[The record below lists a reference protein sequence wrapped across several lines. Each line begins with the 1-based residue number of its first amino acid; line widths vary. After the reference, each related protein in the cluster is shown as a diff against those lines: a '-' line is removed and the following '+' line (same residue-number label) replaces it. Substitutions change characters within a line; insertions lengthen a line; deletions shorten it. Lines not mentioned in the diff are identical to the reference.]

1 MTAAVKAMIAV
12 VAVLSVVLAGL
23 VVALVVQRTGGDD
36 EPDRQSRRGPSS
48 SESSG
53 PSQSSPSESPSDPD
67 ARKPPSAE
75 LARFYEQQLTWTSC
89 GSNECSTL
97 EVPVDYGD
105 PTGDTV
111 ALALERAPARDEG
124 QRIGS
129 LVVNPGGPGA
139 PGTDMATNA
148 DGYFRPQLLEKLDI
162 VAFDPRG
169 TGDSNPVDCLSD
181 QELDAY
187 IAQDP
192 TPDSAAEGREY
203 TEEQD
208 AFFQG
213 CVDNSD
219 DLVGH
224 VSTVEAARDMDVLR
238 AALDESTLRYLGF
251 SYGTTLGATY
261 AELFP
266 AEVGPFV
273 LDGAIDQTLDFR
285 QNAISQ
291 AAGFERALRSYVQ
304 SCLDDGGCFLGDSM
318 PEALG
323 TITDLLDEI
332 EQEPLPTDQERDL
345 QIGNA
350 FYGLVLPLYSES
362 NWPALDQGL
371 QEALDG
377 DGSTMLLLSD
387 SYGGREP
394 GGGYSDNSL
403 EAIYAINCL
412 DDPAFVEPNQVPAE
426 IPAFEKASPTFGEV
440 FAWGLIGCH
449 GLQVEPAEPPPT
461 IDANGAAPILVVGT
475 TRDPATPYE
484 EAVALADQL
493 ESGVLLT
500 RDGDGHTA
508 YNRGNTC
515 IDEAIEG
522 LLLDGTVPE
531 DGTTC

>member
-1 MTAAVKAMIAV
+1 MTGPVKAMVAV
-12 VAVLSVVLAGL
+12 VAALSLVLAGL

-36 EPDRQSRRGPSS
+36 EPERRAERTSPS
-48 SESSG
+48 
-53 PSQSSPSESPSDPD
+53 PSQSPSPSSDPE
-67 ARKPPSAE
+67 AQVPPSEE
-75 LARFYEQQLTWTSC
+75 LAQFYEQELDWSSC
-89 GSNECSTL
+89 GSNECATL
-97 EVPVDYGD
+97 TVPVDYAD
-105 PTGDTV
+105 PVGETV
-111 ALALERAPARDEG
+111 ELALERAPARNQDNRG
-124 QRIGS
+124 TS

-148 DGYFRPQLLEKLDI
+148 EGYFRPELLDRVDV

-169 TGDSNPVDCLSD
+169 TGDSDPVDCLSD
-181 QELDAY
+181 EELDAY

-192 TPDSAAEGREY
+192 TPDDAAEGREY
-203 TEEQD
+203 TVEQD
-208 AFFQG
+208 EFFQG
-213 CVDNSD
+213 CVENSD
-219 DLVGH
+219 SLVGH

-238 AALDESTLRYLGF
+238 AALGEEKLRYLGF

-266 AEVGPFV
+266 GKVGPFV

-285 QNAISQ
+285 QNALSQ

-304 SCLDDGGCFLGDSM
+304 NCLDGGDCFLGDSM
-318 PEALG
+318 AESLA
-323 TITDLLDEI
+323 TITGLLDDI
-332 EQEPLPTDQERDL
+332 EQEPLPTGDERDL
-345 QIGNA
+345 EIGNA
-350 FYGLVLPLYSES
+350 FYGLVYPLYSQS
-362 NWPALDQGL
+362 AWPLLDDGL

-377 DGSTMLLLSD
+377 NGATMLFLSD
-387 SYGGREP
+387 SYGSRQP
-394 GGGYSDNSL
+394 GGGYADNSL

-412 DDPAFVEPNQVPAE
+412 DDPAFIEPEQVAGE

-449 GLQVEPAEPPPT
+449 GLQVEPSEPTPT
-461 IDANGAAPILVVGT
+461 IDANGAAPIVVVGT

-493 ESGVLLT
+493 ESGRLLT

-508 YNRGNTC
+508 YNKGNSC

-522 LLLDGTVPE
+522 FLLDGTPPD
-531 DGTTC
+531 DGTEC

>member
-1 MTAAVKAMIAV
+1 MTGPVKAMSAV

-23 VVALVVQRTGGDD
+23 VVALVVQRTGDD
-36 EPDRQSRRGPSS
+36 EPDRQARRSPSS
-48 SESSG
+48 SESS
-53 PSQSSPSESPSDPD
+53 PSESSPTADPD
-67 ARKPPSAE
+67 ARKPPSQE
-75 LARFYEQQLTWTSC
+75 LARFYEQELVWTSC

-111 ALALERAPARDEG
+111 QLALERAPARNQDDKV
-124 QRIGS
+124 GS

-148 DGYFRPQLLEKLDI
+148 DGYFRPQLLERVDI

-169 TGDSNPVDCLSD
+169 TGDSDPVDCLSD
-181 QELDAY
+181 DDLDAY

-203 TEEQD
+203 TDEQD

-238 AALDESTLRYLGF
+238 AALDEPTLRYLGF

-266 AEVGPFV
+266 AKVGPFV

-304 SCLDDGGCFLGDSM
+304 NCLEGDCFLGDSM

-323 TITDLLDEI
+323 TITDLLDSI
-332 EQEPLPTDQERDL
+332 EQKPLPTDEERDL

-350 FYGLVLPLYSES
+350 FYGLVLPLYSEA

-394 GGGYSDNSL
+394 GGGYADNSL

-412 DDPAFVEPNQVPAE
+412 DDPAFIEPNQVPDE

-449 GLQVEPAEPPPT
+449 GLQVQPSEPTPK

-508 YNRGNTC
+508 YNKGNSC

-522 LLLDGTVPE
+522 LLLDGTVPADDTE
-531 DGTTC
+531 C

>member
-1 MTAAVKAMIAV
+1 MTGPVKAMVAV
-12 VAVLSVVLAGL
+12 VAALSLVLAGL

-36 EPDRQSRRGPSS
+36 EPDRKAGRSPSS
-48 SESSG
+48 QGPTDSESSPADDG
-53 PSQSSPSESPSDPD
+53 ATE
-67 ARKPPSAE
+67 PPSPE
-75 LARFYEQQLTWTSC
+75 LARFYSQELQWGSC
-89 GSNECSTL
+89 GGNECATL
-97 EVPVDYGD
+97 EVPIDYGD
-105 PTGDTV
+105 PEGDTV
-111 ALALERAPARDEG
+111 ELALERVAARD
-124 QRIGS
+124 QANRVGS

-148 DGYFRPQLLEKLDI
+148 DGYFRSELLDRVDV

-169 TGDSNPVDCLSD
+169 TGDSDPVDCLSD
-181 QELDAY
+181 EELDAY

-192 TPDSAAEGREY
+192 TPDDKAEGEEY
-203 TEEQD
+203 TQEQD
-208 AFFQG
+208 DFFQG

-238 AALDESTLRYLGF
+238 AALREETLRYLGF

-266 AEVGPFV
+266 SKVGPFV

-285 QNAISQ
+285 QNALSQ

-304 SCLDDGGCFLGDSM
+304 NCLDGGGCFLGDSM
-318 PEALG
+318 NEALA
-323 TITDLLDEI
+323 TITGLLDDI
-332 EQEPLPTDQERDL
+332 EEEPLPTDEERDL

-350 FYGLVLPLYSES
+350 FYGLVLPLYSEA

-371 QEALDG
+371 EEALDG

-387 SYGGREP
+387 AYGSREA
-394 GGGYSDNSL
+394 GGTYADNSL

-412 DDPAFVEPNQVPAE
+412 DDPAFIEPEQVADE

-449 GLQVEPAEPPPT
+449 GLQVEPSEPFPT

-508 YNRGNTC
+508 YNKGNSC

-522 LLLDGTVPE
+522 FLLDGDVPA
-531 DGTTC
+531 DDTKC

>member
-1 MTAAVKAMIAV
+1 MTMTGPVKALTAV
-12 VAVLSVVLAGL
+12 VAVLSLVLAGL
-23 VVALVVQRTGGDD
+23 VVALVVQRTGDD
-36 EPDRQSRRGPSS
+36 EPDREARRSNPSTEAPSS
-48 SESSG
+48 SSADPGAQEP
-53 PSQSSPSESPSDPD
+53 PSQD
-67 ARKPPSAE
+67 
-75 LARFYEQQLTWTSC
+75 LAAFYEQELAWDTC
-89 GSNECSTL
+89 GGNECALL
-97 EVPVDYGD
+97 EVPVDYAD
-105 PTGDTV
+105 PGGATV
-111 ALALERAPARDEG
+111 ELALERVPAADQSARV
-124 QRIGS
+124 GS

-139 PGTDMATNA
+139 PGTDMASNA
-148 DGYFRPQLLEKLDI
+148 EGYFRPQLLDRVDI

-169 TGDSNPVDCLSD
+169 TGDSDPVDCLSD
-181 QELDAY
+181 EELDAF

-192 TPDSAAEGREY
+192 TPDDAAEGTQY
-203 TEEQD
+203 TASQD

-219 DLVGH
+219 ELVGH

-238 AALDESTLRYLGF
+238 AALGETQLRYLGF

-266 AEVGPFV
+266 GKVGPFV

-291 AAGFERALRSYVQ
+291 AAGFERALRSYVRN
-304 SCLDDGGCFLGDSM
+304 CLEGDCFLGDSM
-318 PEALG
+318 PEALA
-323 TITDLLDEI
+323 TITGLLDDI
-332 EQEPLPTDQERDL
+332 EEEPLPTDEERDL
-345 QIGNA
+345 EIGNA

-377 DGSTMLLLSD
+377 NGNTMLLLSD
-387 SYGGREP
+387 AYGSRQP
-394 GGGYSDNSL
+394 GGGFEDNSL
-403 EAIYAINCL
+403 EAIYTINCL
-412 DDPAFVEPNQVPAE
+412 DDPAFIEPEQVADE

-449 GLQVEPAEPPPT
+449 GLQVEPSEPFPS
-461 IDANGAAPILVVGT
+461 IDADGAAPIVVVGT

-484 EAVALADQL
+484 EAVALSEQL

-508 YNRGNTC
+508 YNKGNDC

-522 LLLDGTVPE
+522 YLLDGEVPE
-531 DGTTC
+531 DGTEC